1 MQEDQ
6 TSRTEMFNEASQKQK
21 IWLRKIGT
29 VMTMKEGLGRQTFFV
44 KWLFNILEYT
54 LLLIHWLHFEM
65 VQDHSTLF
73 SGSWICLHGTLTSE
87 VSLFLFFSDPLPSNV
102 VVQFIIAIKNYDS
115 CTNNIINRKTA
126 GIAHRI
132 NKKNQSFFY
141 LTRCRKSAPA
151 LLQKMKYFGEY

>member
-1 MQEDQ
+1 MQEDH
-6 TSRTEMFNEASQKQK
+6 RTEMFNEASQKQK
-21 IWLRKIGT
+21 IWLGKIGR
-29 VMTMKEGLGRQTFFV
+29 VMTMKEGLGNQTFFI
-44 KWLFNILEYT
+44 KWLSNILEYM

-87 VSLFLFFSDPLPSNV
+87 VSLFVFSDPLPSYV
-102 VVQFIIAIKNYDS
+102 VVQFIIAIKNYKYDS

-132 NKKNQSFFY
+132 NKKKSKFLLFNQ
-141 LTRCRKSAPA
+141 
-151 LLQKMKYFGEY
+151 M